1 MSGIYRKLKRNAKS
15 LKEMVLFVGKLGKGA
30 LSDWAEN
37 AKKALKKE
45 IKSSNDPDYVHML
58 DLVEAI
64 EETGPPTP
72 QTEKVFNEL
81 VDELEIYCKL
91 DKKHIISWCDKPKK
105 VRHPDTRSKRRDS
118 QLVAFKF

>member
-1 MSGIYRKLKRNAKS
+1 MSGIFGKLKRSFKS

-58 DLVEAI
+58 DLVEEI
-64 EETGPPTP
+64 EKIGPPTP
-72 QTEKVFNEL
+72 ATQKMFNKLANEL
-81 VDELEIYCKL
+81 EEACKL
-91 DKKHIISWCDKPKK
+91 DEKHIISWCDKPKK
-105 VRHPDTRSKRRDS
+105 ERHPDTKRRQS